1 MDSPG
6 GVAAKRH
13 GLTTKSVGVQCEP
26 EACAEMEARYGRK
39 EHVDERAAFRH
50 RHLMIVEGNTF
61 SSRRA
66 RRPHP

>member
-1 MDSPG
+1 MGAS
-6 GVAAKRH
+6 A
-13 GLTTKSVGVQCEP
+13 QCEP